1 MSNRITDHEDAE
13 GVIPAE
19 QDLHMLSS
27 GDFAMLGIQD
37 FAYVRKIANPE
48 ENDAAGVYAV
58 FTADGTHIA
67 SFESYAVAYAAI
79 RQHDMEPRSVH

>member
-1 MSNRITDHEDAE
+1 MTNRITDHDAKD
-13 GVIPAE
+13 GVPAE
-19 QDLHMLSS
+19 QDLNLLSS
-27 GDFAMLGIQD
+27 GDFALLGIQD
-37 FAYVRKIANPE
+37 FAYVRRLHSTE
-48 ENDAAGVYAV
+48 ETEGDKVYGV